1 MRIVHKDVQLLN
13 ATGLGKT
20 KEQQKVKRIAAKEFM
35 RLRLHYLD
43 VTEEVGFTPHSQCEW
58 KDEDRIEEIQQS
70 RCVVLEPPRRT
81 AVIFVMVRARILRKQ
96 SSELVD
102 GNS

>member
-58 KDEDRIEEIQQS
+58 KDENRIEEIQNLS
-70 RCVVLEPPRRT
+70 SKVMELGDVSKRDPVDTAPPLEECLSL
-81 AVIFVMVRARILRKQ
+81 IHI
-96 SSELVD
+96 
-102 GNS
+102 